1 VVGRHGTAWKV
12 RVAAAPE
19 GGRANDALVALL
31 AEQLAVRRLDVRI
44 VSGRTS
50 RDKVV
55 ELRGIG
61 LKETERRLAVSGKE
75 GS

>member
-61 LKETERRLAVSGKE
+61 LKEAERRLAVSGKE

>member
-1 VVGRHGTAWKV
+1 MVGRHGTAWKV

>member
-1 VVGRHGTAWKV
+1 M
-12 RVAAAPE
+12 AAAPE

-61 LKETERRLAVSGKE
+61 LKEAERRLAVSGKE

>member
-1 VVGRHGTAWKV
+1 M
-12 RVAAAPE
+12 AATPT

-31 AEQLAVRRLDVRI
+31 AEELDVRRPDVRI

-55 ELRGIG
+55 ELSGIG
-61 LKETERRLAVSGKE
+61 LAEAERRLAGSGKE